1 MDCKEDPNYN
11 LSTAVWL
18 HRKLMVK
25 ERQTYAVH
33 LSANYYNYAP
43 TMCQPIQHDTF
54 RITPN
59 MKLYV
64 QSINVCQEK
73 DAQNLPV

>member
-11 LSTAVWL
+11 LSAAVWL
-18 HRKLMVK
+18 HSKLMVK

-33 LSANYYNYAP
+33 LSAKLLQLCPHSVP
-43 TMCQPIQHDTF
+43 TNTTRHKYEIICPT
-54 RITPN
+54 
-59 MKLYV
+59 
-64 QSINVCQEK
+64 SINVCQEK